1 MLNRNNLHDYQNRA
15 VNHILQNEGCGL
27 FLDMGLGKTIS
38 TLTAIDELMYDK
50 YEVNK
55 VLVIAPKR
63 VAEDTWMNETANW
76 EHVKHLSLSLVLG
89 TAQQRL
95 WALDRKA
102 DIYVINRENVKW
114 LIDHYNEKFP
124 FDMVVVDELS
134 SFKSPAS
141 QRFKALRKV
150 RPLVK
155 RVVGLTGTPQPNSLL
170 DLWSQLYLL
179 DMGKRLGRTIT
190 RYRDEYFKPGQ
201 RNGHVV
207 FNYLPL
213 KGSEDEIHKLIGDI
227 CISMTAEDYLDL
239 PEKII
244 RDMKI
249 SLTADEMKKY
259 NEFEKTQV
267 LSMQDADITA
277 VNAATLTNKLL
288 QYASGA
294 IYDEDRTVHEVHT
307 KKLEALDELVEA
319 SNSPVLIFYN
329 YKHEESRIMKS
340 LKAYKPRKLE
350 TAEDIKLWNKGKI
363 QVLLAHPASAGH
375 GLNLQKGG
383 NNIIWFSTPWSLEL
397 YLQANAR
404 LHRQGQGKP
413 VIIHRIVVRGTHDE
427 RVIKAI
433 ANKSTGQ
440 ESLMEATKYLIN
452 KHNQT

>member
-1 MLNRNNLHDYQNRA
+1 MLNRNNLHGYQNRA
-15 VNHILQNEGCGL
+15 VNHILQNVGCGL

-38 TLTAIDELMYDK
+38 TLTAIDDLMYDK
-50 YEVNK
+50 YEVDK

-134 SFKSPAS
+134 SFKNPAS

-190 RYRDEYFKPGQ
+190 RYRDEYINPGQ

-227 CISMTAEDYLDL
+227 CISMTA
-239 PEKII
+239 
-244 RDMKI
+244 
-249 SLTADEMKKY
+249 
-259 NEFEKTQV
+259 
-267 LSMQDADITA
+267 
-277 VNAATLTNKLL
+277 
-288 QYASGA
+288 
-294 IYDEDRTVHEVHT
+294 
-307 KKLEALDELVEA
+307 
-319 SNSPVLIFYN
+319 
-329 YKHEESRIMKS
+329 
-340 LKAYKPRKLE
+340 
-350 TAEDIKLWNKGKI
+350 
-363 QVLLAHPASAGH
+363 
-375 GLNLQKGG
+375 
-383 NNIIWFSTPWSLEL
+383 
-397 YLQANAR
+397 
-404 LHRQGQGKP
+404 
-413 VIIHRIVVRGTHDE
+413 
-427 RVIKAI
+427 
-433 ANKSTGQ
+433 
-440 ESLMEATKYLIN
+440 
-452 KHNQT
+452 